1 MTTVDRSV
9 RFAPASAWPINSR
22 PRQGAPRPAARVDD
36 QSRWE
41 TGGTCRNE
49 TRFLS
54 RSRQSRGEPW
64 SSRPGGGRTLAQ
76 EGDMTARIEETHIVY
91 DGWTT
96 GEVATIRFE
105 DGHVIHREVEKH
117 GTAVAVLAFDAGRG
131 GDLLTSQC
139 RAPILRESGDMV
151 LEVPAG
157 LEEGEDPAV
166 CARREVLEE
175 TGVRL
180 DRLINVVRA
189 WTMPGLS
196 TERCSLFLAEYREAD
211 RVEDGG

>member
-1 MTTVDRSV
+1 
-9 RFAPASAWPINSR
+9 
-22 PRQGAPRPAARVDD
+22 
-36 QSRWE
+36 
-41 TGGTCRNE
+41 
-49 TRFLS
+49 
-54 RSRQSRGEPW
+54 
-64 SSRPGGGRTLAQ
+64 
-76 EGDMTARIEETHIVY
+76 MTARIEETHIVY

-96 GEVATIRFE
+96 VEVATIRFE
-105 DGHVIHREVEKH
+105 DGFVIHREVENH
-117 GTAVAVLAFDAGRG
+117 GTAVAVLAFDPGRG
-131 GDLLTSQC
+131 VALLTSQC

-211 RVEDGG
+211 RVEDGGGLDEDGERIRSEEHTSELQ

>member
-1 MTTVDRSV
+1 MNDDR
-9 RFAPASAWPINSR
+9 RGR
-22 PRQGAPRPAARVDD
+22 AAVAGWLR
-36 QSRWE
+36 
-41 TGGTCRNE
+41 
-49 TRFLS
+49 
-54 RSRQSRGEPW
+54 
-64 SSRPGGGRTLAQ
+64 

-96 GEVATIRFE
+96 VEVATIRFE
-105 DGHVIHREVEKH
+105 DGFVIHREVENH
-117 GTAVAVLAFDAGRG
+117 GTAVAVLAFDPERG
-131 GDLLTSQC
+131 VALLTSQC
-139 RAPILRESGDMV
+139 RAPILREGGDRV

-157 LEEGEDPAV
+157 LEEGEEPAA

-180 DRLINVVRA
+180 DRLVNVVRA

-211 RVEDGG
+211 RVEDGGGLDEDGERITVHELPLATLAVMADEGRLTDLKTFALLQTLRLRRPELFAPR